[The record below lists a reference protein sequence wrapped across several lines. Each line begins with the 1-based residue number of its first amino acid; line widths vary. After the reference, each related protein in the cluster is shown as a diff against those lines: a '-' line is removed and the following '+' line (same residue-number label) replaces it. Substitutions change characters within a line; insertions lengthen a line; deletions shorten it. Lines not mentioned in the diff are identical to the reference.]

1 MSRVQGNG
9 GTMTERAWRFTQGKG
24 GNYSRPASKSLLPS
38 GRTFPRSSALKAHV
52 RSHSLEIS
60 RIWLRVSSSVDGEE
74 AQSFDHSHVA
84 GLGWLSSNGMPRWR
98 LFLKRV
104 SNELNSPSSKSFLS
118 SFFLF
123 FSSSFFILE
132 SHRPFPLFDVS
143 SVENVSRGIEN
154 PSLLN
159 FVNGRMQDS
168 LRFSSER
175 ASISSRREDD
185 EKDRV

>member
-1 MSRVQGNG
+1 
-9 GTMTERAWRFTQGKG
+9 MTVFKRDA
-24 GNYSRPASKSLLPS
+24 
-38 GRTFPRSSALKAHV
+38 
-52 RSHSLEIS
+52 SLEIVS
-60 RIWLRVSSSVDGEE
+60 QTRFERVK
-74 AQSFDHSHVA
+74 
-84 GLGWLSSNGMPRWR
+84 LS
-98 LFLKRV
+98 LFQ
-104 SNELNSPSSKSFLS
+104 EF

-123 FSSSFFILE
+123 SFFFFSSFFILE

>member
-1 MSRVQGNG
+1 
-9 GTMTERAWRFTQGKG
+9 MTVFKRDA
-24 GNYSRPASKSLLPS
+24 
-38 GRTFPRSSALKAHV
+38 
-52 RSHSLEIS
+52 SLEIVS
-60 RIWLRVSSSVDGEE
+60 QTRFERVK
-74 AQSFDHSHVA
+74 
-84 GLGWLSSNGMPRWR
+84 LS
-98 LFLKRV
+98 LFQ
-104 SNELNSPSSKSFLS
+104 EF
-118 SFFLF
+118 SFFLFSF

-175 ASISSRREDD
+175 ASISSWREDD